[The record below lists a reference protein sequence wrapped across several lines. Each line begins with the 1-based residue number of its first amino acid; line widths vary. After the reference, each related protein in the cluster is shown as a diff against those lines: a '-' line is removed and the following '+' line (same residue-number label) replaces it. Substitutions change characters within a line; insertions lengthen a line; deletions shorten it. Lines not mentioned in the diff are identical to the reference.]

1 MRGARTL
8 ASSSGVPDRPPCALP
23 FATHEKPIIAARERE
38 LREMSRSRMYM
49 RAAQGS
55 IILQRVQAANA
66 PMDASIPEPQK

>member
-1 MRGARTL
+1 
-8 ASSSGVPDRPPCALP
+8 LP